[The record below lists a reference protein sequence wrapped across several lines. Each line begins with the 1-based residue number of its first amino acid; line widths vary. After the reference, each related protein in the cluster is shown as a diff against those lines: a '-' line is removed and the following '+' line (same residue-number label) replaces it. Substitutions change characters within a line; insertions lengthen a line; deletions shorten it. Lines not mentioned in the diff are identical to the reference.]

1 MNFETLFKRIS
12 PRLKKL
18 AVYHSRRNYFS
29 VDAGDLYQEM
39 SVYLWDNF
47 KEEVPAVLN
56 DAYIVKGCEFYILN
70 YIRKQRKKAKI
81 ISLDMPLDETGCTL
95 KDFLP
100 DSKEPLETYVDAHIV
115 VEEIGN
121 CNTTEREKQVFALLL
136 EGYNIREIG
145 RKIGI
150 SHVRVVKIRGN
161 ILNKWSKVKKEG
173 YQRVPITT

>member
-1 MNFETLFKRIS
+1 MNFDILFKRIS

-39 SVYLWDNF
+39 SMYLWNNF
-47 KEEVPAVLN
+47 KEEVPVELN

-81 ISLDMPLDETGCTL
+81 VSLDQPFDETGCTL

-100 DSKEPLETYVDAHIV
+100 DLKEPLEICIDARIA

-136 EGYNIREIG
+136 EGYRVREVG
-145 RKIGI
+145 KKIGI
-150 SHVRVVKIRGN
+150 SHVRVVKIKRN
-161 ILNKWSKVKKEG
+161 ILNKWQKKSREKVTKNC
-173 YQRVPITT
+173 